1 MTGSLGRIVAVAL
14 ALSIVIGAWLL
25 FEYSETSHQRQAVER
40 SQGGADTSGPR
51 GVDPSP
57 SSGGTRRDP
66 APSASTTP
74 GRPSGS
80 LIYKCRGPSGTAYR
94 DHPCSSKETEVQVT
108 VAGPIS
114 APRYDLD
121 QLKAKADEME
131 TARLQR
137 EASQTAAQTQAGRAM
152 RDSRKSECDDLDR
165 QIKAVDSLLRQ
176 PHSAS
181 EGDYW
186 TGERRKL
193 TDRRF
198 SIGC

>member
-1 MTGSLGRIVAVAL
+1 
-14 ALSIVIGAWLL
+14 
-25 FEYSETSHQRQAVER
+25 
-40 SQGGADTSGPR
+40 
-51 GVDPSP
+51 
-57 SSGGTRRDP
+57 
-66 APSASTTP
+66 
-74 GRPSGS
+74 
-80 LIYKCRGPSGTAYR
+80 
-94 DHPCSSKETEVQVT
+94 
-108 VAGPIS
+108 
-114 APRYDLD
+114 LD